1 MRERRSLLKCCLK
14 ISRLPDSSELTN
26 CNIVVVWTIHGL
38 MTAPRG
44 ARSRVLRPERIPN
57 GFECLNSAAALV
69 QQAQGKRE
77 FLRSS
82 RHLSQLQLRAK
93 RCDAL
98 SFSTIIP
105 IACVWSYS
113 SVQIQTVM
121 RLPRD
126 GKCGRPSLVG

>member
-14 ISRLPDSSELTN
+14 ISRLPDSSEGNT

-38 MTAPRG
+38 TKALRG
-44 ARSRVLRPERIPN
+44 ARSRVLRAGPIPN
-57 GFECLNSAAALV
+57 GFKCLNSAAALV

-77 FLRSS
+77 FLRSY
-82 RHLSQLQLRAK
+82 RHLSQLRLRAK

-113 SVQIQTVM
+113 SV
-121 RLPRD
+121 
-126 GKCGRPSLVG
+126 